1 MEQFLA
7 FLRDLLK
14 PYVEQYNLSFLIT
27 DRKGIAVETVNDSHL
42 DFLDYLQEIMLE
54 PYEEIIAKLTD
65 IAEPVT
71 YDIQIPGI
79 HLLVIPIKSLHGN
92 EYYLWTGVLL
102 EEHNPDTIFEYL
114 SKVSHHPQKWVRIF
128 VHMPM
133 LSISSL
139 ELLSTRF
146 SSIAGLASQFI
157 TSKNNETEYKDQ
169 IDMIQQLS
177 AAING
182 NNILDTSTLISTIQ
196 LYTKNVQFCG
206 YAVKVEENTFRI
218 TNFLGSENSKLI
230 GAEFSSGEGFLGQI
244 GLYEQVRSLQ
254 DVKDDPRLPVL
265 QQLGISPNH
274 IYGAP
279 VRDESGVCGILFVGT
294 VDPSIQ
300 YSENIPSMLNVIANV
315 YGSFLAL
322 ENNRTNARRQKAYLT
337 SLTEVSRV
345 MNTVH
350 DLRRLLFILIDISMN
365 LVVGSSASYLIY
377 HEPGKDK
384 AQIVSRGIRTE
395 EVEQYTQQLMKRPP
409 SSYDMTNIMIP
420 QLTIQH
426 SEWGE
431 QVLECMIVCRGE
443 PRGLLSVSLPDL
455 SNVDEY
461 MIVFETFVYLAG
473 IALERVLPRELV
485 DQDLKTA
492 TLLHD
497 ALGCW
502 DRAKYVTTERM
513 KETSIDFATYMQLPA
528 KDIATIELACL
539 LSSYEIGFV
548 AQQKLAPHVF
558 QLCEEYHKASTEGA
572 MDGIV
577 YSISCQVM
585 LLSMYKICNANEPS
599 TLLNKVI
606 EHSVQL
612 KFDHY
617 VLRDQVVNFEISVDE
632 RNSPTGRI
640 IDYEVFQKAVQISK
654 REKEVL
660 ELIVQGHNNRGI
672 ADALFISEHTVKNHI
687 TKLFQKLK
695 VSDRAQAIALAYKIG
710 FQS

>member
-7 FLRDLLK
+7 FIRDLLK

-27 DRKGIAVETVNDSHL
+27 DRKGTAVGTMNDRHL
-42 DFLDYLQEIMLE
+42 DFLDYLQEIMQE

-92 EYYLWTGVLL
+92 AYYLWTGVLL

-114 SKVSHHPQKWVRIF
+114 SKASHNPEKWVQIF
-128 VHMPM
+128 VHMPIFSM
-133 LSISSL
+133 SNL
-139 ELLSTRF
+139 ELLSTRL

-169 IDMIQQLS
+169 IDMVQQLTMAMNS
-177 AAING
+177 
-182 NNILDTSTLISTIQ
+182 NNILDIPTLISTIE
-196 LYTKNVQFCG
+196 LYTKNIQFCG
-206 YAVKVEENTFRI
+206 YAVKLEENTFRI
-218 TNFLGSENSKLI
+218 THFLGNANPVLI
-230 GAEFSSGEGFLGQI
+230 GTEFSSGEGFLGQI

-254 DVKDDPRLPVL
+254 DVKGDPRLPVL
-265 QQLGISPNH
+265 QHFGISPNH

-279 VRDESGVCGILFVGT
+279 VRDEAGVCGILFAGT
-294 VDPSIQ
+294 IDPIIQ
-300 YSENIPSMLNVIANV
+300 YSDNIPSMLNVTANL
-315 YGSFLAL
+315 YGTWLAL
-322 ENNRTNARRQKAYLT
+322 DNNRTNSRRQKAYLT

-377 HEPGKDK
+377 HEPGRDK
-384 AQIVSRGIRTE
+384 AQIVSRGIRAE
-395 EVEQYTQQLMKRPP
+395 EVEQYTQRIIKRPP
-409 SSYDMTNIMIP
+409 SSYDMANLLTP
-420 QLTIQH
+420 QLSVQH
-426 SEWGE
+426 SEWSE
-431 QVLECMIVCRGE
+431 HVLECMIICRGE

-455 SNVDEY
+455 LNVEEY
-461 MIVFETFVYLAG
+461 KIVFETFVYLAG
-473 IALERVLPRELV
+473 VALERVLPREVV

-492 TLLHD
+492 TLLHE

-502 DRAKYVTTERM
+502 DRDKYVTTERM
-513 KETSIDFATYMQLPA
+513 METSIDFATYMQLPE

-548 AQQKLAPHVF
+548 AQQKLSPHVF
-558 QLCEEYHKASTEGA
+558 HLCEEYHEAITEGA
-572 MDGIV
+572 KDGGV

-585 LLSMYKICNANEPS
+585 LLSMYKLCSAVEPAF
-599 TLLNKVI
+599 LLNEVI

-617 VLRDQVVNFEISVDE
+617 VLRDQVINFEISIDE
-632 RNSPTGRI
+632 RDSRSERL

-660 ELIVQGHNNRGI
+660 ELIVQGHNNREI
-672 ADALFISEHTVKNHI
+672 ADTLFISEHTVKNHI